1 MSHVF
6 YRERK
11 LQLCEDGKEIISFLI
26 SIVGR
31 KCLSLSRFSDMSTEY
46 KVLRLL
52 RQRVERVSR
61 YYLPL
66 CILLIT
72 VLLASCDRKGDVAV
86 DALNEKAYYYH
97 YRNLDSTRI
106 YAESALQLSIAED
119 YSDGHAEAL
128 NNLAFVETAAMNY
141 GKAERYLE
149 AVADITDNQLELLV
163 AGVQQMKLCQKQS
176 RNQDFYTFREIAEK
190 RLSRIHAEESSLSE
204 HEQKRLTYARS
215 EYYIVSSAYYYYV
228 GLSRQAIKMLN
239 GIDPYG
245 EIERDTAQLLN
256 YWYNIGA
263 GGVITD
269 KDKQKVAEREFE
281 YLIDTY
287 SLAQRAGFP
296 YWQAQALQ
304 AMSEHLQDPVQRDR
318 LIRDNYAAI
327 VYVNTDNMPDSLL
340 AGNLAQRALSL
351 FSGYGDVYQT
361 AGAYRTLAECY
372 WHIGD
377 DRSAL
382 ICLNRALDA
391 GKDSTKHSKT
401 PTPQTVAM
409 TSLIAQAP
417 DLVASIREDLCLVYS
432 AVNDK
437 RNSDLNRNIY
447 LDLQEET
454 RQDRLLEARAAQLDN
469 SVRWLNIMIATV
481 AFMIVLVIVLLIIF
495 ARMRRRSDSR
505 FSINSLLSPLSCWQK
520 QTEAEAAERREHY
533 EEIVEQADV
542 ARLHIRQNEERNL
555 EQRAKVQL
563 VVSIMPLI
571 DRMRNEV
578 RRLTTANASDGI
590 FAKKTQT
597 YIAELCDSINDY
609 NNVLTQWIQMRQGD
623 LSLRIE
629 SFPLQSV
636 FDIVAHSSTGFALK
650 GITLKVM
657 PTDVSVK
664 ADKTLTLFMVNTIAD
679 NARKFTPKGGTVIV
693 KADEK
698 AEGTSHFVEISIT
711 DNGPG
716 MTEETIAH
724 VFDRT
729 YTGGHGFGLKNCK
742 GIIEKYKKISS
753 IFNICDIKAESPVA
767 ESPAADSVSAPSQR
781 CGTRIFFRLPLGR
794 LRMVIATI
802 LLLAASFS
810 ARAASK
816 ASAFADSAYLSNL
829 MGNYET
835 TLRYADSCHK
845 YVSPSDTAIIL
856 DISNETAVAALALHR
871 WQLYRQQNEVY
882 TRLFREASADSSL
895 PSYVRAMQRSKTN
908 RTVAVVLLVMMLLVI
923 FPAYYF
929 LYYRHKLNY
938 KFCVERIERM
948 NIILLSDVSDEEK
961 LKGIESLADFSRF
974 HLTIEQKGRLKEV
987 VERIIDALQQNIR
1000 ANSVMDT
1007 EAELAT
1013 DECHRLELDNS
1024 RLHVS
1029 NSVLD
1034 NCLSTLKHETM
1045 YYPSRIR
1052 QMIVHGDVDLGA
1064 VGEIINYYH
1073 DLYAIL
1079 AEQALRQV
1087 VPQRITKDTVAYMFE
1102 ILKRCNNGKPVAIS
1116 TSLRSETPDGKALY
1130 VEAAVTLTDLVVPD
1144 EKVAQL
1150 FTPFTANLD
1159 FMLVRQIVREMG
1171 EATNLRACGVSAEKD
1186 GEGAIVV
1193 HILMPRRFL
1202 PEATNSKPMSDVN
1215 KV

>member
-1 MSHVF
+1 M
-6 YRERK
+6 
-11 LQLCEDGKEIISFLI
+11 
-26 SIVGR
+26 
-31 KCLSLSRFSDMSTEY
+31 
-46 KVLRLL
+46 L
-52 RQRVERVSR
+52 RQREERNLW
-61 YYLPL
+61 YFLPL
-66 CILLIT
+66 SILLTTI
-72 VLLASCDRKGDVAV
+72 LFASCDRKEDAVV
-86 DALNEKAYYYH
+86 DALNEKSYYFH

-106 YAESALQLSIAED
+106 YADSALQRSIVD
-119 YSDGHAEAL
+119 GYSDGHAEAL

-141 GKAERYLE
+141 DKAEQHLDD
-149 AVADITDNQLELLV
+149 VVDITDNQLELLV
-163 AGVQQMKLCQKQS
+163 AAVQQMKLCQKQS
-176 RNQDFYTFREIAEK
+176 RNQDFYTFSEIAAK
-190 RLSRIHAEESSLSE
+190 RLSRIHHEESLLSD
-204 HEQKRLTYARS
+204 HEKRRLTYARS

-228 GLSRQAIKMLN
+228 GLSRQAVKMLN
-239 GIDPYG
+239 AIDPYG

-256 YWYNIGA
+256 YWYNIGS

-269 KDKQKVAEREFE
+269 NDKRVVAEKEFG
-281 YLIDTY
+281 YLADTY
-287 SLAQRAGFP
+287 SLALRFGYP

-304 AMSEHLQDPVQRDR
+304 AMSEHLQDSVQCDE

-340 AGNLAQRALSL
+340 AGNLAQRALTL
-351 FSGYGDVYQT
+351 FYNYGDVYQT

-377 DRSAL
+377 NRSAL
-382 ICLNRALDA
+382 ICLNRALDT
-391 GKDSTKHSKT
+391 GQTKHSKL
-401 PTPQTVAM
+401 PASQTM
-409 TSLIAQAP
+409 TMSSLIAQAP

-447 LDLQEET
+447 LDLQEQT

-481 AFMIVLVIVLLIIF
+481 AFMIILVIALLIIF
-495 ARMRRRSDSR
+495 ARMRRRSDNR
-505 FSINSLLSPLSCWQK
+505 FSISRLLSPLSRWQK
-520 QTEAEAAERREHY
+520 QSEAEAVERKEHY
-533 EEIVEQADV
+533 EEILERAGV

-578 RRLTTANASDGI
+578 RRLSAAHDSDSV
-590 FAKKTQT
+590 FAKNTQE

-636 FDIVAHSSTGFALK
+636 FEIVAHSSTGFTLK
-650 GITLKVM
+650 GITLKVI
-657 PTDVSVK
+657 PTSVSVK

-679 NARKFTPKGGTVIV
+679 NARKFTPKGGVVTV

-698 AEGTSHFVEISIT
+698 AEGASHFVEISIT

-716 MTEETIAH
+716 MTEETKAH
-724 VFDRT
+724 IFDRT

-753 IFNICDIKAESPVA
+753 IFNICDIRAESPVR
-767 ESPAADSVSAPSQR
+767 DSETTSQR
-781 CGTRIFFRLPLGR
+781 RGTRIFFRLPLGR

-802 LLLAASFS
+802 LLFAASIS
-810 ARAASK
+810 AKAASK

-871 WQLYRQQNEVY
+871 WQLYRQQNDVY
-882 TRLFREASADSSL
+882 TRLFREASADTSL

-908 RTVAVVLLVMMLLVI
+908 RTVAVVLLVMMFLVI

-948 NIILLSDVSDEEK
+948 NVILFSDIPDEEK
-961 LKGIESLADFSRF
+961 LKGIQNLADFSRF
-974 HLTIEQKGRLKEV
+974 HLTIGQKRQLKDV
-987 VERIIDALQQNIR
+987 VARIIEALQQNIR
-1000 ANSVMDT
+1000 ANSLMDT

-1159 FMLVRQIVREMG
+1159 FMLIRQIVREMG
-1171 EATNLRACGVSAEKD
+1171 ETTNLRACGVSVEKN
-1186 GEGAIVV
+1186 GEGAVVV

-1202 PEATNSKPMSDVN
+1202 PEATNSKPTSDVN
-1215 KV
+1215 EV